1 MDRQIDDYNYNYH
14 QACVIW
20 LLAVLLKP
28 RDELSKYATNT
39 QNMILCFAP
48 NLQGRCKNCPNDW
61 GAKAVAAAISQQV
74 RTEHCQSKS
83 DLIFFGQALQGTEV
97 WSR

>member
-1 MDRQIDDYNYNYH
+1 
-14 QACVIW
+14 
-20 LLAVLLKP
+20 
-28 RDELSKYATNT
+28 
-39 QNMILCFAP
+39 MILCFAP

-83 DLIFFGQALQGTEV
+83 DLIFFGQALQVTEV
-97 WSR
+97 